1 MEIKPILHN
10 KPIPQDIS
18 GESNLLWKASY
29 KIGRGIWSS
38 RCTNLNVGTQKIM
51 RKQSN
56 VTPLN
61 DHNSLVTNFKE
72 IEMMKFL
79 TNNSKEYFFKKSNED
94 QENRDKQ

>member
-1 MEIKPILHN
+1 
-10 KPIPQDIS
+10 
-18 GESNLLWKASY
+18 
-29 KIGRGIWSS
+29 
-38 RCTNLNVGTQKIM
+38 M